1 MTKNK
6 ELSKF
11 LEAQNQLYLKAL
23 AEIKNGQKVSHWMWF
38 IFPQIKGLGRSEMAQ
53 RFAINDLEEATAY
66 LEHPVLGKHL
76 VEISK
81 KLLNLQGKTATQIFG
96 TPDDMKLRSSMT
108 LFSQVENTDPVFQE
122 VLDRYYNGVADNK
135 TLQTLQEL

>member
-23 AEIKNGQKVSHWMWF
+23 AEIKDGHKVSHWMWF

-81 KLLNLQGKTATQIFG
+81 ELLNLQGKTATQIFG
-96 TPDDMKLRSSMT
+96 TPDDMKLQSSMT
-108 LFSQVENTDPVFQE
+108 LFSQVENTDSVFQE
-122 VLDRYYNGVADNK
+122 VINRYYDGIRDEQTIRFINNK
-135 TLQTLQEL
+135 